1 MAEQASRLRELTARW
16 GSPLLSVLVFA
27 VVLYLLHRSLAGY
40 RLYDV
45 MAQLHRLP
53 WTIIGWSCVF
63 TAASYLVLA
72 GYDLLALRYVEQP
85 VGPMRAVA
93 TSFIAFAVGHNI
105 GLATLTGAAIRA
117 RMYGAVGVGGAQIAL
132 ISGFCILTTAL
143 GAAALVS
150 YALIAEPTEAS
161 LMLHIPDW
169 SARSVGVALAA
180 ALLAY
185 LVFVRV
191 RREPFSIRNWSI
203 KLPSV
208 SLTLGQIVI
217 AAVDLCLAAAALYVL
232 LPQPVQLSYQAFLAV
247 FVLATVAMLVS
258 NVPGG
263 LGVLETIVLFAMR
276 DEQADRVLAA
286 LLAYRVI
293 YFLAPLAIASLLLA
307 GHEMWAHR
315 HRLWA
320 AADVARDWM
329 SAVAPQTLGTLVFL
343 AGGVLLLS
351 GATPSIDRRLDIL
364 EPIVPLPVLELSHL
378 LGSVVGLGLVI
389 LSRALFRRV
398 RLAWRLALA
407 LLLAGAVMS
416 LLKGFDYEE
425 ASITL
430 GVCLVLYLCGDAFYR
445 RATLYSYRFTPQWLS
460 GLAVLVG
467 AVLWVGWIAH
477 RHLNYSRELWW
488 TFALNADSS
497 RVLRAALTVSLLA
510 AAFILLN
517 WLSPA
522 KPERTVTDAEE
533 IEKSRKVIAKSASA
547 VANLA
552 LLGDKRLLFHPQGDA
567 MLMYQVVRRSWV
579 AMGDPSGNQAR
590 AMELA
595 WAFRELSDQH
605 GGWTVFYQATP
616 QALPV
621 YVDLGLSLLK
631 LGEEA
636 RVPLS
641 TFTLE
646 GSHRAELRTARRRA
660 EREGATFQVIDA
672 PASAEILAQLRA
684 VSDEWL
690 QEKSAG
696 EKRFS
701 VGYFD
706 PAYLSNFALALVY
719 RNGKIVAFTNLWF
732 SGAREEVSVDLMRHS
747 HDAPKGVMDYLFVEL
762 ILWAKA
768 QGYGWFNL
776 GMAPLSGLE
785 QRPLAPAWHRMGK
798 FVFDIG
804 EHFYNFEG
812 LRRYKEKFQ
821 PVWEPRYLAAPGGL
835 ALPRVL
841 FDVTTLIAGGLKE
854 IVAK

>member
-1 MAEQASRLRELTARW
+1 MAEQTAPLRELMARW
-16 GSPLLSVLVFA
+16 GSPALSVIVFV
-27 VVLYLLHRSLAGY
+27 VVLFLLHRSLAGY
-40 RLYDV
+40 HLHDV
-45 MAQLHRLP
+45 LAQLHRLP
-53 WTIIGWSCVF
+53 WSVVGWSCLCTV
-63 TAASYLVLA
+63 ASYLVLT

-85 VGPMRAVA
+85 VAPARTIV

-132 ISGFCILTTAL
+132 ISGFCILTTTL
-143 GAAALVS
+143 GAAALVA
-150 YALIAEPTEAS
+150 YALIAEPAEAS
-161 LMLHIPDW
+161 LMLHMPDW
-169 SARSVGVALAA
+169 SARSVGVVLAV

-185 LVFVRV
+185 LFLVRL
-191 RREPFSIRNWSI
+191 RRKPFSIHSWSI
-203 KLPSV
+203 RLPGLR
-208 SLTLGQIVI
+208 LTMAQIAV
-217 AAVDLCLAAAALYVL
+217 AALDLCLAAAALYVL

-276 DEQADRVLAA
+276 DAQADRVLAA

-293 YFLAPLAIASLLLA
+293 YFLAPLAIASVLLA
-307 GHEMWAHR
+307 GHEAWAHR
-315 HRLWA
+315 HRLRA

-351 GATPSIDRRLDIL
+351 GATPSIDQRLDIL
-364 EPIVPLPVLELSHL
+364 APIVPLPVLELSHL
-378 LGSVVGLGLVI
+378 LGSIAGLGLVI

-398 RLAWRLALA
+398 RLAWRLALG
-407 LLLAGAVMS
+407 LLLTGAVMS

-445 RATLYSYRFTPQWLS
+445 RATLSSYRFTPQWLS
-460 GLAVLVG
+460 GLTVLVG
-467 AVLWVGWIAH
+467 AVLWVAWIAH

-497 RVLRAALTVSLLA
+497 RVLRAALTVSVLA
-510 AAFILLN
+510 AGFILLS

-522 KPERTVTDAEE
+522 KPRRAVTDSEE
-533 IEKSRKVIAKSASA
+533 IEKSRNVITRSSSA

-579 AMGDPSGNQAR
+579 AMGDPSGNPAR

-641 TFTLE
+641 TFSLE
-646 GSHRAELRTARRRA
+646 GSQRAELRTARRRA
-660 EREGATFQVIDA
+660 EREGARFEVIQA
-672 PASAEILAQLRA
+672 PASPQILAQLRH

-690 QEKSAG
+690 KEKAAG

-706 PAYLSNFALALVY
+706 PTYLANFSLALVY
-719 RNGKIVAFTNLWF
+719 RGDRIVAFTNLWF

-762 ILWAKA
+762 MLWAKA

-812 LRRYKEKFQ
+812 LRRYKEKFL

-841 FDVTTLIAGGLKE
+841 FDVTTLIAGGFKE
-854 IVAK
+854 IVVK